1 MQRRAEANANDRQ
14 LAVQACDMACVA
26 LGQKNAT
33 EPSNKRKP
41 TAAEQVLEYLH
52 TKYTNDH
59 ALKQEELTLAA
70 NKHREEKKQQEE
82 RLALEREH
90 LDMESRASFERL
102 ELEKQRL
109 RAQERDQEHRRV
121 MERENRQ
128 AMQQKEQGMAEESK
142 AFMDVMKALANK
154 LA

>member
-1 MQRRAEANANDRQ
+1 MHRSGTDEEVTEKGQLLQELSDIYAEKDVAVQRRAEANANERQ
-14 LAVQACDMACVA
+14 LAVQACDMVCVA

-59 ALKQEELTLAA
+59 ALKQEELALAA

-82 RLALEREH
+82 RLALERESALISVSSIRH
-90 LDMESRASFERL
+90 LSRTS
-102 ELEKQRL
+102 
-109 RAQERDQEHRRV
+109 H
-121 MERENRQ
+121 
-128 AMQQKEQGMAEESK
+128 
-142 AFMDVMKALANK
+142 
-154 LA
+154 